1 MKDNFD
7 ACMQV
12 VFEREGGYTCHPMD
26 PGSHTNM
33 GITIYTL
40 SEHRKKECTADDIKN
55 LTKKEASD
63 IYKEMF
69 WEPMSCDD
77 LPYGVDLSVFAMG
90 VNSGFVNGSK
100 ILQKIVGSNPDGII
114 GPKTID
120 SVDSY
125 CSSNGAKALIAAYR
139 DSSINYYKSLKT
151 FQYFGNGWINR
162 ANIVFDASI
171 KMNQG
176 K

>member
-12 VFEREGGYTCHPMD
+12 VFEREGGYACHPMD

-55 LTKKEASD
+55 LTKQEASD

-69 WEPMSCDD
+69 WDHLSCDD

-90 VNSGFVNGSK
+90 VNSGFLKGAK
-100 ILQKIVGSNPDGII
+100 ILQEIVGSGQDGII
-114 GPKTID
+114 GPKTI
-120 SVDSY
+120 SAVNAY
-125 CSSNGAKALIAAYR
+125 CSSNGAESLIKNYR
-139 DSSINYYKSLKT
+139 DISIDYYKSLKT
-151 FQYFGNGWINR
+151 FQYFGQGWINR
-162 ANIVFDASI
+162 ANIVCDASLKI
-171 KMNQG
+171 NQG